1 MPAITES
8 SGVAITVLAD
18 NHAAY
23 GLDAE
28 HGFSLWVE
36 TEGQKI
42 LFDTG
47 QGEDMPRNAE
57 ALGIDIGAADRI
69 LLSHGHFDHTG
80 NVPYAL
86 ERAKRASLLLHP
98 DALIDR
104 YSIHAAPK
112 PIGMPEKS
120 RVAVYASAGTRC
132 QWVRRPRAVSAGVWI
147 TGPVP
152 RVTDFEESVAVEL
165 HPDLVF
171 TIALAPRDVGEVRPR
186 HDLELIG
193 ILPVQHDRVDH
204 VLEALPRGVDHSP
217 HALSVGHPRGLNQ
230 RRQLLHSSHPPALV
244 CVVRRFQYNRPT
256 RYVKPSGEFPGVS
269 PWPPGFR
276 CRSRAATGRPRGGYG
291 G

>member
-120 RVAVYASAGTRC
+120 RAAVYASAGTRC

-147 TGPVP
+147 TGPEP
-152 RVTDFEESVAVEL
+152 RVTDFEDTGGPFFLDPAGTLSDPIPDDLSLCVHTAGGWVVCLGCCHAGVVNTLRHLAQEFGGSRILAVIGGMHLCHADAGRLER
-165 HPDLVF
+165 
-171 TIALAPRDVGEVRPR
+171 TAAALKEYDVPYLYPCHCTGE
-186 HDLELIG
+186 
-193 ILPVQHDRVDH
+193 
-204 VLEALPRGVDHSP
+204 
-217 HALSVGHPRGLNQ
+217 
-230 RRQLLHSSHPPALV
+230 
-244 CVVRRFQYNRPT
+244 
-256 RYVKPSGEFPGVS
+256 
-269 PWPPGFR
+269 
-276 CRSRAATGRPRGGYG
+276 AATEFLRRHLPANVQSGFAGMKVAF
-291 G
+291 